1 MIYSGLSIGKDLSSN
16 VTLMVPWYHGDDGN
30 DVDGG
35 GDDGDDCEFIT
46 GILLGTTGT
55 SAVCATK
62 MRTAHILVNIDII
75 FTTYF
80 VAVHWNGILEL
91 YLLSSLFEYY
101 FSCNSIFQ
109 FECHFSCNALWQR
122 VCGQRIRLLQFLAES
137 GI

>member
-1 MIYSGLSIGKDLSSN
+1 MLKQKGFPFVIYSGLSIGKDLSSN
-16 VTLMVPWYHGDDGN
+16 VTLMVPWYHGDD
-30 DVDGG
+30 
-35 GDDGDDCEFIT
+35 CELIA

-80 VAVHWNGILEL
+80 VADHWNGILEL

-122 VCGQRIRLLQFLAES
+122 VCGQ
-137 GI
+137 

>member
-1 MIYSGLSIGKDLSSN
+1 
-16 VTLMVPWYHGDDGN
+16 MVMMAMALK
-30 DVDGG
+30 VVAMM
-35 GDDGDDCEFIT
+35 DDCELIT

-80 VAVHWNGILEL
+80 VADHWNGILEQ

-101 FSCNSIFQ
+101 FSYILVIFK
-109 FECHFSCNALWQR
+109 
-122 VCGQRIRLLQFLAES
+122 LQFHIS
-137 GI
+137 V